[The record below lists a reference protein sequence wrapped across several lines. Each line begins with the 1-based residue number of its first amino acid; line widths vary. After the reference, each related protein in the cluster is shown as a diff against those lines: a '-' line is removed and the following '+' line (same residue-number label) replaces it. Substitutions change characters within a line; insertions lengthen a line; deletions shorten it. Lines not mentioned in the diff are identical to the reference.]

1 MYVMFT
7 TDQRHLLFVSFYRL
21 LDDDDDNNNN
31 VILDDQAEGSSPES
45 PEGSDNKKPAGRLH
59 PTKQPPVEPKVMFA
73 RTAPNNNS
81 TTKME
86 STPAFAANDAATLS
100 SGAAAPAVGWGAGGV
115 SGWAST
121 GKTTF
126 ASGTITVPPGTFAA
140 ASPSATTAAAVAPG
154 TFANIGASNTA
165 APIGTA
171 RNVFTSTAA
180 AAVAPGTFAY
190 TPRNVFTLSTG
201 KKINFGA
208 SMSATA
214 GGSDAP
220 SANSL
225 TSVSRKRRASDEET
239 AQQEKRSRS
248 N

>member
-1 MYVMFT
+1 MFT

-126 ASGTITVPPGTFAA
+126 ASGTITVP
-140 ASPSATTAAAVAPG
+140 
-154 TFANIGASNTA
+154 FANIGASNTA

-180 AAVAPGTFAY
+180 AAVAPGTFVY